1 MNNKMRIKDKKEFQ
15 LILNKGKKKYT
26 PFFLIYYKDKSK
38 ENSRFGFT
46 QVKKFGK
53 AYKRNYYKRILREIV
68 RNNQNKFKKDY
79 DYIII
84 VLKKCDTLTYQ
95 EIEYKILQTIKEIK

>member
-1 MNNKMRIKDKKEFQ
+1 MNTEMRIKDKKEFQ
-15 LILNKGKKKYT
+15 TILNKGKKIYT
-26 PFFLIYYKDKSK
+26 PFFLIYYKEKAK

-53 AYKRNYYKRILREIV
+53 AYKRNYYKRILREII
-68 RNNQNKFKKDY
+68 RNNQNKFKNNY

-84 VLKKCDTLTYQ
+84 VLKKCDTLKYK
-95 EIEYKILQTIKEIK
+95 EIEDKILQTIKEIN